1 MDNRRPRIELGK
13 SIYNENENVAFLY
26 GFDSIERC
34 DYYKP
39 DELDSIIK
47 CIENAKNEIKNQDTG
62 QMNFD
67 WRVKESY
74 GSKEKENNKVNDRL
88 MGE

>member
-1 MDNRRPRIELGK
+1 MDNRTPRIELGK
-13 SIYNENENVAFLY
+13 SINNENETVAFLY

-39 DELDSIIK
+39 NELDSIIRS
-47 CIENAKNEIKNQDTG
+47 IENAKNEIENQDTR

-74 GSKEKENNKVNDRL
+74 DAKEKENNKGNDRL
-88 MGE
+88 MGK